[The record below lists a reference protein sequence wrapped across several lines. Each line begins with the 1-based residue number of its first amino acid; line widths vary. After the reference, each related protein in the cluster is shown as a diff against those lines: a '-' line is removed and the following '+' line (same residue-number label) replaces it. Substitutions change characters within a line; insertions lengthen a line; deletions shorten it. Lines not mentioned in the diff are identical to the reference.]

1 MTVSI
6 MLVPVSQSFNTI
18 LPTVT
23 ENISSPGLPAAA
35 TITPVSASPSFN
47 TPLPIVREITQP
59 QELPVRVNITN
70 VYASLNLN
78 TILPIAPGN
87 MKSREHPAGDI
98 TTLVP
103 FALTV
108 QLLLKT
114 AITVV
119 LPSIHAASAPSARPV
134 SRMPSVPTLIIRSR
148 QNLLPTPHSPAV
160 RRDVATIL
168 RNINSSLVSAV
179 MSTPILSGAENRQ
192 L

>member
-1 MTVSI
+1 MY
-6 MLVPVSQSFNTI
+6 
-18 LPTVT
+18 
-23 ENISSPGLPAAA
+23 
-35 TITPVSASPSFN
+35 ASPSFN
-47 TPLPIVREITQP
+47 IILPIVPEITQP

-70 VYASLNLN
+70 VYASPSFN

-108 QLLLKT
+108 QLLLKI

-119 LPSIHAASAPSARPV
+119 LPSIRAASAPSARPV
-134 SRMPSVPTLIIRSR
+134 SRMPIVPTPIIRSR
-148 QNLLPTPHSPAV
+148 QNLLPTPRLPAV

>member
-1 MTVSI
+1 MRGNITNVYANPS
-6 MLVPVSQSFNTI
+6 SNTI
-18 LPTVT
+18 LPT
-23 ENISSPGLPAAA
+23 
-35 TITPVSASPSFN
+35 
-47 TPLPIVREITQP
+47 VREITQP

-70 VYASLNLN
+70 VYASPSFNTPLPIVREITPRPAVVVTVSITPVPVSPSFN

-87 MKSREHPAGDI
+87 MKSREHPVGDI

-114 AITVV
+114 AITVA
-119 LPSIHAASAPSARPV
+119 LLSIHAASVPSARPV
-134 SRMPSVPTLIIRSR
+134 SRMPIVPTLIIRSR

-168 RNINSSLVSAV
+168 RNINSSPVSAV
-179 MSTPILSGAENRQ
+179 MSTPTLSGAENRQ

>member
-1 MTVSI
+1 MY
-6 MLVPVSQSFNTI
+6 
-18 LPTVT
+18 
-23 ENISSPGLPAAA
+23 
-35 TITPVSASPSFN
+35 ASPSFN
-47 TPLPIVREITQP
+47 IILPIVPEITQP

-70 VYASLNLN
+70 VYASPSFNTPLPIVREITPRPAVVVTVSITPVPVSPSFN

-119 LPSIHAASAPSARPV
+119 LPSIHAANAPSARPV
-134 SRMPSVPTLIIRSR
+134 SRMPIVPTLIIRSR
-148 QNLLPTPHSPAV
+148 QNLLPTPRSPAV

>member
-23 ENISSPGLPAAA
+23 ENISSQGFPAAA
-35 TITPVSASPSFN
+35 TITPVSASLSFN
-47 TPLPIVREITQP
+47 ILLPIVPATTQP
-59 QELPVRVNITN
+59 LELPVRVNITN

-119 LPSIHAASAPSARPV
+119 LLSIRAANAPSARPV
-134 SRMPSVPTLIIRSR
+134 SRMLIVPTLIIRSR

-179 MSTPILSGAENRQ
+179 MSTPILSGAENRP

>member
-18 LPTVT
+18 LPTAR
-23 ENISSPGLPAAA
+23 ENISSPEPPAAV
-35 TITPVSASPSFN
+35 TIMPVSASLSFN
-47 TPLPIVREITQP
+47 ILHPIVPAATQQ
-59 QELPVRVNITN
+59 QEHLVRVNITN
-70 VYASLNLN
+70 ASASPNSD

-168 RNINSSLVSAV
+168 RNINSSPVSAV

-192 L
+192 V